1 MKIRPW
7 IAMEPRASGGND
19 MITPPAT
26 SELSAPCGCW
36 FRSGDGTWQL
46 VNGVGHHRACPLLLI
61 EQIEHLQAQ
70 LDSLADA
77 IVVGLAPGDP
87 YGHDGR
93 LLRLLQ
99 GLAAWVNGRSQGGAS
114 GADDSGEGS

>member
-1 MKIRPW
+1 
-7 IAMEPRASGGND
+7 

-61 EQIEHLQAQ
+61 ERIDELEGQ

-77 IVVGLAPGDP
+77 IAAGLAPSDL
-87 YGHDGR
+87 YGHNGR
-93 LLRLLQ
+93 LLRLIQ
-99 GLAAWVNGRSQGGAS
+99 GLAAWVNDRSQGGAS